1 MAPAARW
8 AVATGIAV
16 VALAWSGLLVATPR
30 WRAQGGAAAVSAALV
45 YAVGDRVCHQRP
57 ERSFAVAGTPL
68 PVCARCSGLYLS
80 GTLGALLGLAWS
92 LSTRGRHSDTVTRWR
107 GLLIASAVPT
117 GLSWLAEV
125 TTLAEPSMLVRALCA
140 APLGFVTGWI
150 CIRAATGALR

>member
-1 MAPAARW
+1 MAGARW
-8 AVATGIAV
+8 ALATGIAV
-16 VALAWSGLLVATPR
+16 VALAWSSLLVTTPR
-30 WRAQGGAAAVSAALV
+30 WRGQGGVTALGAALV

-57 ERSFAVAGTPL
+57 ERSFAVGGTPM

-92 LSTRGRHSDTVTRWR
+92 LSSRGRHTDTAARWR
-107 GLLIASAVPT
+107 WALVASAVPT

-140 APLGFVTGWI
+140 VPLGVVTGWI